1 MKEKE
6 KESVPPSSAKIRSS
20 KVNIKVDPKRM
31 SKINISASTEE
42 KKLAGDKGIKSGK
55 VVKKLSKAE
64 INQIN
69 LNVSGNFGKN
79 KKGRPSLTGIKPK
92 EVKLPAKLIKMKDMI
107 SLKYNDPIH
116 DVKEVPRFD
125 IYRPKK

>member
-1 MKEKE
+1 
-6 KESVPPSSAKIRSS
+6 
-20 KVNIKVDPKRM
+20 M
-31 SKINISASTEE
+31 SKINVSTTTEE

-92 EVKLPAKLIKMKDMI
+92 EVKLPSKLIKMKDMI

-125 IYRPKK
+125 IYRPKNK

>member
-31 SKINISASTEE
+31 SKINISTTTEE
-42 KKLAGDKGIKSGK
+42 KKLPGEKGIKSGK

-69 LNVSGNFGKN
+69 LNVSGNLGKN
-79 KKGRPSLTGIKPK
+79 KKGRPSLQ
-92 EVKLPAKLIKMKDMI
+92 V
-107 SLKYNDPIH
+107 LKQKRLNCQ
-116 DVKEVPRFD
+116 RS
-125 IYRPKK
+125 